1 MVGNKKQ
8 NYKKRGNEL
17 ESYRKKINKKTHQ
30 SKMAKS
36 KDDSKPAPPKRP
48 LSAFFLFKQHNYDQ
62 VKKEN
67 PNAKITELTSMIA
80 EKWKSVG
87 EKEKKKYETLQS
99 EAKAKY
105 EKDMQAYEKK
115 YGKPEKQKK
124 IKKSKKG
131 SK

>member
-1 MVGNKKQ
+1 
-8 NYKKRGNEL
+8 
-17 ESYRKKINKKTHQ
+17 
-30 SKMAKS
+30 MAKS
-36 KDDSKPAPPKRP
+36 KDDKPAPPKRP

-80 EKWKSVG
+80 EKWKHVN
-87 EKEKKKYETLQS
+87 EKEKKKYETLQA

-115 YGKPEKQKK
+115 YGKPEKVKK

-131 SK
+131 SKWENLLLIIIIIIIL

>member
-1 MVGNKKQ
+1 GKV
-8 NYKKRGNEL
+8 
-17 ESYRKKINKKTHQ
+17 
-30 SKMAKS
+30 
-36 KDDSKPAPPKRP
+36 KDDKPAPPKRP

-80 EKWKSVG
+80 EKWKHVT
-87 EKEKKKYETLQS
+87 EKEKKKYEGLQQ

-115 YGKPEKQKK
+115 YGKPEKVKK